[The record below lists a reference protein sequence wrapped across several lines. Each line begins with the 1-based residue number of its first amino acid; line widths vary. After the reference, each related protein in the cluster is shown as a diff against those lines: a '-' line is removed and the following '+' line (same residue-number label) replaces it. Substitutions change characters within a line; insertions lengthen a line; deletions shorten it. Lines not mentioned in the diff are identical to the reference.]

1 MCNGVRTV
9 GRMKRSPPCMQTCM
23 QTLLF
28 ICPLLLLQ
36 CTLHRKIG
44 QSTFLTTVLHTQ
56 RSLNP
61 HAPGKNEANRL
72 AVDQNYVC
80 GRLEDDRE
88 ADFASRTSR
97 FVTVVHTFTF
107 GPCRW
112 PCSLSR
118 MPAYTARARAWAD
131 KERRYI
137 HSLVCQCIAAERV
150 TPQEKNV
157 HTHLCTYTRRR
168 MQEYV
173 DMHKTRA
180 ERIVQGS

>member
-1 MCNGVRTV
+1 MYANVYADFVVHLPSFAAAMHTPQKDRPKHVSHNRFTHTEVAQSART
-9 GRMKRSPPCMQTCM
+9 GK
-23 QTLLF
+23 
-28 ICPLLLLQ
+28 
-36 CTLHRKIG
+36 
-44 QSTFLTTVLHTQ
+44 
-56 RSLNP
+56 
-61 HAPGKNEANRL
+61 KNEANRL

-168 MQEYV
+168 MQKYV